1 MGKARDDRGFP
12 ILLEINNLSN
22 FRSLSLEPSVWIAKL
37 QEKLHHQCVDFSLD
51 TSAHGFLLR
60 TEEH

>member
-12 ILLEINNLSN
+12 ILLEINNLSI
-22 FRSLSLEPSVWIAKL
+22 FLSLSLGPSVWIAKL
-37 QEKLHHQCVDFSLD
+37 HEKLQRLCVDFSLE

-60 TEEH
+60 NEEH